1 MCLWMSECTRVSLHR
16 PTRDVFQLLFII
28 RVQLTNSITDWQS
41 PQNSPIINIWAN
53 VLTLVTNS
61 WFLWINWVIH
71 FWRHNGRH
79 GVSNLR
85 HLDYLLNHLF
95 RRRSKKIPKLRVTD
109 IWKGNPPVTGEL
121 PTQRASNAEMY
132 LLDDV
137 MMYFYFYFL
146 FFYFQYIYTG

>member
-1 MCLWMSECTRVSLHR
+1 MCLWMSECTRASLHR

-28 RVQLTNSITDWQS
+28 CVQLTNSITDWQS

-79 GVSNLR
+79 GVSNHR
-85 HLDYLLNHLF
+85 HLDHLLNHLF
-95 RRRSKKIPKLRVTD
+95 RRRSKRIPKLRVTD
-109 IWKGNPPVTGEL
+109 IWKGNPPVTGGL

-132 LLDDV
+132 LFDDV
-137 MMYFYFYFL
+137 MMSLVMIDHFK
-146 FFYFQYIYTG
+146 G